1 MLKLLLAGLVLTGLV
16 NFACSIMILRDL
28 NAAGVKV
35 GFYEL
40 RWQIHKHLK
49 TYRQL
54 CRDQHGTSGAYY
66 GYLVSLLLLVGFL
79 LLLLGWALERS

>member
-1 MLKLLLAGLVLTGLV
+1 MLELLLAGLILAGLV

-28 NAAGVKV
+28 RAAGIKV

-49 TYRQL
+49 TYKQL
-54 CRDQHGTSGAYY
+54 CREQSGSPGAYY
-66 GYLVSLLLLVGFL
+66 GYLVSLLLLIGFVV
-79 LLLLGWALERS
+79 LLLGWSLERS